1 MTRFARILAVMMLV
15 AAMATTGHAQSGAM
29 SPDQMKM
36 MSDPMKM
43 MGEHMQMMRE
53 PMKGKK

>member
-1 MTRFARILAVMMLV
+1 VRQRQNQYPAGKMT
-15 AAMATTGHAQSGAM
+15 
-29 SPDQMKM
+29 PDR
-36 MSDPMKM
+36 MKM